1 MLNEWG
7 FSPGELVANPAGT
20 IGEKSPLRPSIRYP
34 EPPIASVP
42 ADFPVET
49 VGGFQLE
56 LERDIDPSQPS
67 ASKTT
72 RRKPAI
78 FTVVLIV
85 FNVSSSLH
93 PGLSRK
99 PDG

>member
-1 MLNEWG
+1 VLDEWG

-42 ADFPVET
+42 PNLHVEK
-49 VGGFQLE
+49 VGGFELE
-56 LERDIDPSQPS
+56 LVPGIDPPQPS

-93 PGLSRK
+93 PALSKK